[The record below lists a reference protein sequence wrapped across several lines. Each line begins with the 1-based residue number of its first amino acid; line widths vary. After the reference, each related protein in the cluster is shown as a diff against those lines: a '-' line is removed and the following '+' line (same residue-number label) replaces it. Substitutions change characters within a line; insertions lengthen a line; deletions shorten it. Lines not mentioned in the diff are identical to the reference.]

1 MTKDYFSHLT
11 PKEQHILKDKG
22 TEAPFKGEY
31 NEHFDAGIFICRACE
46 NPLYESN
53 TKFNSG
59 CGWPS
64 FFQQLENDNVGYRD
78 DNTHGMHRVEIFC
91 KQCDSH
97 LGHVF
102 PDGPEPSGQRYCVN
116 SISLTFKG
124 NGDVVVKG

>member
-1 MTKDYFSHLT
+1 MFSSQTK
-11 PKEQHILKDKG
+11 
-22 TEAPFKGEY
+22 
-31 NEHFDAGIFICRACE
+31 FDA
-46 NPLYESN
+46 
-53 TKFNSG
+53 G